1 MPKMKSHSGAKKR
14 FHKTSGGKWTHERAG
29 QRHLLAGMSA
39 SQGRYMRKKDKLTK
53 TQGKIMDR
61 FLPYA

>member
-14 FHKTSGGKWTHERAG
+14 FKKSAGGKGLHERAG
-29 QRHLLAGMSA
+29 QRHLMAGMPA
-39 SQGRYMRKKDKLTK
+39 GQGRFLRKKDKLTK
-53 TQGKIMDR
+53 KEGKIMDR

>member
-14 FHKTSGGKWTHERAG
+14 FHKTAGGKWMHERAG
-29 QRHLLAGMSA
+29 QRHLMAGMPA
-39 SQGRYMRKKDKLTK
+39 GQGRFLRKKDKLTK
-53 TQGKIMDR
+53 KEGKIMDR